1 MRDVMTVCA
10 TCEGAKGA
18 ASADALRA
26 ALAEAGLVMEVREWP
41 CMNACSRPVSLAFRA
56 PQKATYLF
64 GDVTREDAG
73 DVVAFAKLYATSP
86 DGWIDDARA
95 AGRLRQC
102 LIGRV
107 TA

>member
-1 MRDVMTVCA
+1 MDVMTVCG
-10 TCEGAKGA
+10 TCEGAGGA
-18 ASADALRA
+18 KFVDALRA
-26 ALAEAGLVMEVREWP
+26 ALAEAGLAVQVRDWP

-64 GDVTREDAG
+64 GDVTPQDAG
-73 DVVAFAKLYATSP
+73 DVVAFAKLYAASP

-95 AGRLRQC
+95 AGRLRHC

-107 TA
+107 PA